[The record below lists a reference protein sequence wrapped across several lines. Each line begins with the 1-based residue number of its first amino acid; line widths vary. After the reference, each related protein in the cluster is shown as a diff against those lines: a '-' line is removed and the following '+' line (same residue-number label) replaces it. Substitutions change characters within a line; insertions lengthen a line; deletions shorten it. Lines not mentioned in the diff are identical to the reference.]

1 MSLKQKVSIFRL
13 YYKTGT
19 GTIRVTKS
27 IDLKMVFVWYNKE
40 IGEAYLRWGEFERE
54 EAAKKKKKKKK
65 KKREEQLESKGFC

>member
-13 YYKTGT
+13 YYNTETGS
-19 GTIRVTKS
+19 IRVTKS

-54 EAAKKKKKKKK
+54 EAAKKKKKK
-65 KKREEQLESKGFC
+65 REEQLESKGFC